1 MPFNNHQF
9 LPITPEDWQNGPHQL
24 DGLTVA
30 DLKMIYNALLMEVF
44 SDGERAIGPITVLEK
59 VLEAIIR
66 VDRSMAALP

>member
-9 LPITPEDWQNGPHQL
+9 LPITPEDEANGPHQL

-44 SDGERAIGPITVLEK
+44 SDGERATCHIL
-59 VLEAIIR
+59 R
-66 VDRSMAALP
+66 FFH